1 MLVIFYALALPRK
14 SGNIRR
20 SISTDD
26 QMKGKGKEERT
37 LSIGSGA
44 KRHSIHN
51 TLVAGS
57 S

>member
-1 MLVIFYALALPRK
+1 MLVIFYALSFPRK